1 MARLPWLSDVTPID
15 PQDAPFVSIIF
26 AARDEAEKLPAAI
39 ATMLAQD
46 YPRFEVV
53 AVNDRSATSDRR
65 QHRYAA
71 AGMAGKTTCA
81 RGWF

>member
-53 AVNDRSATSDRR
+53 AVNDRSADQTPAILMTS
-65 QHRYAA
+65 AA
-71 AGMAGKTTCA
+71 PTEI
-81 RGWF
+81 